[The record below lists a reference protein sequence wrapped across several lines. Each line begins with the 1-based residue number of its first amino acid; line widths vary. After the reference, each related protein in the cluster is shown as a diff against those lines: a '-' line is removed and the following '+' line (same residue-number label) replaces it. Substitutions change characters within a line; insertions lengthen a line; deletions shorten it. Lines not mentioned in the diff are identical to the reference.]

1 MSKLKT
7 RKAAAKRF
15 KQTGSGKKIMRR
27 KAFRNHLLE
36 KKTTKRKRK
45 LGQKT
50 TVDKRDE
57 TNVRLMVPY
66 M

>member
-1 MSKLKT
+1 
-7 RKAAAKRF
+7 
-15 KQTGSGKKIMRR
+15 MRR